1 MLQSE
6 GSPKGGLTTAV
17 LLVFNIRNYLIA
29 DCVRQWNSMI
39 QVRLYAAAMAAVGKE
54 SVQLEGNYA
63 TVADVIAE
71 LAQRFPGT
79 TDSGLTLSQV
89 AEQCSF
95 LADGKRIDTSASVSG
110 VETLDVLPP
119 FAGG

>member
-1 MLQSE
+1 
-6 GSPKGGLTTAV
+6 
-17 LLVFNIRNYLIA
+17 
-29 DCVRQWNSMI
+29 MI

-95 LADGKRIDTSASVSG
+95 LADGKRIDASASVSG
-110 VETLDVLPP
+110 IETLDVLPP

>member
-1 MLQSE
+1 
-6 GSPKGGLTTAV
+6 
-17 LLVFNIRNYLIA
+17 
-29 DCVRQWNSMI
+29 MI

-54 SVQLEGNYA
+54 SVQLEDNYA
-63 TVADVIAE
+63 TVADVIDE
-71 LAQRFPGT
+71 LSQRYPGT

-95 LADGKRIDTSASVSG
+95 LADGKRIDASASVSG